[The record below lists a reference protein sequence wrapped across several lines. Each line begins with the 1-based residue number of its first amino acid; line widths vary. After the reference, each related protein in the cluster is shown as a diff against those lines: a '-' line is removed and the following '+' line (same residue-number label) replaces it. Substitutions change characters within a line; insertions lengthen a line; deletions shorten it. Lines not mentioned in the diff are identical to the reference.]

1 MQTGLRGNVPCV
13 EFGIQGNLN
22 QRFAV
27 DMALSNMEQIAGWQ
41 HKLPS
46 HWGDLARPGSRLEAL
61 LDELPRG
68 PVDLRETL
76 FEGLWAGFTCLHEV
90 ASFARQERGSAPP
103 PILTVLRTAVLA
115 GGRVVYAVAP
125 STKSSDQLTRATTV
139 MAQEAASVRRLYGM
153 AEDYRHAGIVNLPPQ
168 DEVNERLELAREL
181 LAKRP
186 YFGDGK
192 LLEGVASV
200 SAELL
205 EELGEGP
212 ATDMTQDLLW
222 LFNVGSGVA
231 HGLGWPSQLWT
242 VGSFPTNLPRDF
254 FLTTIIVDHAHQLV
268 LEESGI
274 GTGL

>member
-1 MQTGLRGNVPCV
+1 M
-13 EFGIQGNLN
+13 EFGIQGNPN

-27 DMALSNMEQIAGWQ
+27 DVALSNMDQIARWQ
-41 HKLPS
+41 QKLPI
-46 HWGDLARPGSRLEAL
+46 HWDELARPGSRLEAL
-61 LDELPRG
+61 LDQLPRG

-76 FEGLWAGFTCLHEV
+76 FEGLWASFTCLHEV
-90 ASFARQERGSAPP
+90 AAFARQERGSAPP
-103 PILTVLRTAVLA
+103 PILAVLRTAVLA

-125 STKSSDQLTRATTV
+125 TTKSSDRVTRATTV
-139 MAQEAASVRRLYGM
+139 MAQEAASVRRLYEA
-153 AEDYRHAGIVNLPPQ
+153 AEGYRLAGIVNLPPQ
-168 DEVNERLELAREL
+168 EEVDERLELAREL

-205 EELGEGP
+205 EELEQGR
-212 ATDMTQDLLW
+212 ATDTTQDLLW

-231 HGLGWPSQLWT
+231 HGLGWPSQLWR

-268 LEESGI
+268 LEEAGI